1 MSSSASTSSRPARA
15 LALAALALLL
25 SQCEDA
31 GEAAHVCG
39 DLRRLGCQFQHEGHP
54 FTGEEMAAFW
64 GQCPDLHFPL
74 APHLDWNIRLVAWEE
89 VFPPGEASRV
99 RELFQQ
105 VEREMREEQH
115 SDKIHL
121 RVEAVPADYTP
132 AKGDWLIVPVSPL
145 EPGPEFKLQALPAQV
160 LDRNGLPAVM
170 GPFAGE
176 YHHLLTALPGG
187 TDWTPVLV
195 HNLVHEIL
203 LAPRYEEDEMRLS
216 AEEPV
221 RKEEALRW
229 MVGEADF
236 SYRVPGALMQLD
248 CADSFP
254 ARKLRVPLDGPA
266 VSEDELAESVI
277 ALSPFLTADG
287 LCMPG
292 GPGGIVQ
299 LETWLRSIGIR
310 NPGLG
315 RRILARAPGRPLAN
329 TRNLVRLGFGQPAP
343 ERLPGG
349 PSPESFGAPSP
360 PFTGFA
366 RIPSLRAWQAA
377 WGLEGDEVFALLPVA
392 FPASQLENAR
402 RAVRAVAQ
410 GLRAAR

>member
-1 MSSSASTSSRPARA
+1 MSSSTSTFLRPARV
-15 LALAALALLL
+15 LALAALALVL

-31 GEAAHVCG
+31 GEASHVCS

-54 FTGEEMAAFW
+54 FAGEEMAAFW
-64 GQCPDLHFPL
+64 GQCPKLHFPL

-132 AKGDWLIVPVSPL
+132 AKGDWLIVPVPPREP
-145 EPGPEFKLQALPAQV
+145 EPGFKLQALPAQV
-160 LDRNGLPAVM
+160 LDRKGLPAVL

-176 YHHLLTALPGG
+176 YHHLLSALPAG
-187 TDWTPVLV
+187 TDWTPTLV
-195 HNLVHEIL
+195 RNLVHEIL
-203 LAPRYEEDEMRLS
+203 LAPRYQKDEIRLS

-221 RKEEALRW
+221 RENEVLLW
-229 MVGEADF
+229 LTGEADF
-236 SYRVPGALMQLD
+236 SYRVPGSLMQLD
-248 CADSFP
+248 CENAFP
-254 ARKLRVPLDGPA
+254 SRKLRVALDGPA

-277 ALSPFLTADG
+277 ALSPFLTSDG
-287 LCMPG
+287 LCMSG
-292 GPGGIVQ
+292 EPGGIVQ

-310 NPGLG
+310 NPELG
-315 RRILARAPGRPLAN
+315 RSILARAPSRPLASAE
-329 TRNLVRLGFGQPAP
+329 NLVRLGFGQPAP
-343 ERLPGG
+343 ETLPGG
-349 PSPESFGAPSP
+349 PSPESFRIPSP

-366 RIPSLRAWQAA
+366 RVPTLRAWQST
-377 WGLEGDEVFALLPVA
+377 WGLEGDEAYALLPVA

-410 GLRAAR
+410 GLRPAR